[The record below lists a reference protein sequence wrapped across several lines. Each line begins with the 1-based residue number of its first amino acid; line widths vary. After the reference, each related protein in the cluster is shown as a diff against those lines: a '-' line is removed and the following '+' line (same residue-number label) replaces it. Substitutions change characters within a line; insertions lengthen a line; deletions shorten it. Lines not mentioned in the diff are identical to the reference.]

1 MRNLKTLN
9 EEINRMKSLFN
20 YKKGTSNVDD
30 LIIYEQENPPG
41 GVIVD
46 ENKGKECIDI
56 LHTGTFA
63 AEKSDSSK
71 PFKEFIAKMQ
81 SEINSNEKLKKQIE
95 EGGKVFITELKIMGG
110 ASNHYNKKATAA
122 DVENDYTTPYSGD
135 IEKDSGYE
143 ANVGY
148 AKSRAENLLNAMV
161 SKLPEMSIKLKDGL
175 LEDAKNNIVTKVIN
189 TGGKNDSG
197 RPKAT
202 HKNPGQIVKIEMK
215 ICSEK
220 TVEPEVLEC
229 FESATIRVDYDSN
242 SRDQTHNCNFAV
254 YEIYANGVKLE
265 RADGK
270 EYASLNNST
279 REDTDYK
286 PQGYLSGRN
295 QSKEPAPYVY
305 NEFKLTMDGV
315 NKLFFNQ
322 ENIYKYDGGLVVSAK
337 CMDTN
342 NGKKWGKDSDCHKW
356 VGDIKLSTTEGAE
369 VVNVGKSDLPNTG
382 LQFSTPNSYGGKPVP
397 VAGFEACKNLAT
409 K

>member
-1 MRNLKTLN
+1 MRNSKTLN
-9 EEINRMKSLFN
+9 EEINRMKSLFE
-20 YKKGTSNVDD
+20 YKKGTSNVEE

-46 ENKGKECIDI
+46 ENKGKKCIDI

-63 AEKSDSSK
+63 AEKSDSTK
-71 PFKEFIAKMQ
+71 PFKDFMAKMQ
-81 SEINSNEKLKKQIE
+81 TEINKNESLKKQIE

-110 ASNHYNKKATAA
+110 ASNHYNGKETAA
-122 DVENDYTTPYSGD
+122 DLENDYTTPYAGSV
-135 IEKDSGYE
+135 EKDSGYDG
-143 ANVGY
+143 NIGY
-148 AKSRAENLLNAMV
+148 AKSRAENLLSAMV

-189 TGGKNDSG
+189 TGGKNDHK
-197 RPKAT
+197 RPTET

-215 ICSEK
+215 ICGDPER
-220 TVEPEVLEC
+220 PEVIEC
-229 FESATIRVDYDSN
+229 FESATIRVDYDSK
-242 SRDQTHNCNFAV
+242 SKDQTHNCNFAV

-265 RADGK
+265 RVDG
-270 EYASLNNST
+270 EPYASLNNST
-279 REDTDYK
+279 RKNTDYK
-286 PQGYLSGRN
+286 AQGYLGGTN
-295 QSKEPAPYVY
+295 LHPKEPAPYVY

-322 ENIYKYDGGLVVSAK
+322 ENIYKYGGGLVVSAK

-342 NGKKWGKDSDCHKW
+342 NGSKWGKDSDCHEW

-382 LQFSTPNSYGGKPVP
+382 LQFSTPNSYEGKPVP
-397 VAGFEACKNLAT
+397 VAGFEACKNLPT